1 MPNKRTMYQKQKKL
15 ALYVILGLSFLP
27 FSFNFVFAEVIYEE
41 DFESGSFAE
50 CPTMGNV
57 TSGSAN
63 SGTYKWEEGTVT
75 VNCIG
80 VFDIASE
87 GVIYTFYVNEV
98 DPSSSQFRV
107 IDSGSVAI
115 FEINFLPSSS
125 NVYLRPIADNATNEI
140 LIGTSSGWTK
150 IDVYVSQN
158 ELRGRI
164 DDGTWYTTTVSNT
177 NNGSGFGFGEN
188 DHRYNIDDISIDD
201 GTDFFETRIIDLDPA
216 QASTTPSGNPVYINA
231 VAYIAEESSFWD
243 TIKINLWTRD
253 ENSVLS
259 RLVFTYQTD
268 LYTVHFNGTATSTGL
283 WQYSST
289 TMLDD
294 GNYTIQFSLG
304 NSTLGGLIPN
314 PFGGDTQTL
323 THQFTVGSSTFLG
336 NLNQTVG
343 QDIEDIL
350 QGKTATSTQV
360 LLDHC
365 KPWSEAGFDVVD
377 CLSGLLIPDKGK
389 MMELFEDFK
398 LGIVYKF
405 PWGYGFRF
413 FALATGGGTTTP
425 PTLGFS
431 IPDDEFFPVS
441 LRNKDFS
448 LNPWSALSSTSPL
461 TTADGFGSGN
471 LMDTVMPYWNIIIYG
486 MVVIGVTKKVL
497 MYQSER
503 TIESDI
509 QYGKD
514 REFQGRMGKIRRKM
528 LNEDWRIRNRYSNKK
543 NT

>member
-1 MPNKRTMYQKQKKL
+1 MYQKQKKL
-15 ALYVILGLSFLP
+15 ALYAILGLSF
-27 FSFNFVFAEVIYEE
+27 FVFPLISNAYIDIQSDYSVN
-41 DFESGSFAE
+41 SGSYVRFKNAIASS
-50 CPTMGNV
+50 
-57 TSGSAN
+57 TSGTVNGIQIYGKIDSAN
-63 SGTYKWEEGTVT
+63 ENLVICIVETANIYSGGGNCSNQGYTVIGSSTPFMFDSDFSLKTVYFENPVVFENTKQYWIFIGPYDGDGLPYFSLKGT
-75 VNCIG
+75 N
-80 VFDIASE
+80 SE
-87 GVIYTFYVNEV
+87 NFSRSYYNNPPTQ
-98 DPSSSQFRV
+98 SA
-107 IDSGSVAI
+107 IDSM
-115 FEINFLPSSS
+115 F
-125 NVYLRPIADNATNEI
+125 YI
-140 LIGTSSGWTK
+140 LGES
-150 IDVYVSQN
+150 
-158 ELRGRI
+158 
-164 DDGTWYTTTVSNT
+164 DDFYNT
-177 NNGSGFGFGEN
+177 
-188 DHRYNIDDISIDD
+188 
-201 GTDFFETRIIDLDPA
+201 TRIISLDPSNG
-216 QASTTPSGNPVYINA
+216 STTPTGNAVFINA
-231 VAYIAEESSFWD
+231 RAFIAEESSFWD

-268 LYTVHFNGTATSTGL
+268 LYTTHFNGTATSTGI

-289 TMLDD
+289 TMLAD

-314 PFGGDTQTL
+314 PFGGDTQVL
-323 THQFTVGSSTFLG
+323 THQFVVGTSTFLG
-336 NLNQTVG
+336 NLNQTIG

-350 QGKTATSTQV
+350 QGKVATSTSV
-360 LLDHC
+360 LLSHC
-365 KPWSEAGFDVVD
+365 KPWSEAGFDIVD

-413 FALATGGGTTTP
+413 FALATGGSTTTP

-461 TTADGFGSGN
+461 TTADGFGQGN

-486 MVVIGVTKKVL
+486 MVVIGVTKRVL

-514 REFQGRMGKIRRKM
+514 REFKGRMGKIRRKM
-528 LNEDWRIRNRYSNKK
+528 LNEDWRIRNRYSNKR